1 MKYKIK
7 HDMSHITSVAAL
19 QKEQAMVRQRITR
32 REDELKM
39 KMYEIPAELAAAGV
53 NSMIPNILRG
63 KITNAA
69 LNGGKRILNSLLV
82 PDAKQKSDLLT
93 TTVKYRGLFAAIKRG
108 IQVIRGK

>member
-1 MKYKIK
+1 
-7 HDMSHITSVAAL
+7 MSHITSVAAL

-39 KMYEIPAELAAAGV
+39 KMYEIPAELAAASV
-53 NSMIPNILRG
+53 NSMIPDILRG

-82 PDAKQKSDLLT
+82 PDTKQKSDLLT
-93 TTVKYRGLFAAIKRG
+93 TTVKHRGIFAAIKRG
-108 IQVIRGK
+108 IKVIRGK